1 MTTRINIDAGGTFTD
16 CFTLHDG
23 EAVSAKTPTT
33 EHDMSECFFQGI
45 QKCATQLDVGLEE
58 LIADIDSIRY
68 STTTAM
74 NRLIERKG
82 PKLGLLTTAGV
93 QDYPQIGRGPR
104 WADGLTDNEQRNI
117 SDAKKPEYL
126 VPDARTKGIRERV
139 DSEGNV
145 LRPLDEQHAREQI
158 RDLVDRGA
166 RAIVVNLLWSY
177 EHPEHEQRLR
187 ELVRDEYPPSYLGSI
202 PVFLS
207 SEVMPTKQEYERTNT
222 TLLDAYLS
230 ELMQEHIADIKERL
244 ETYGYE
250 GDIQMLHNTGGMA
263 ESYKTTAVETFNG
276 GPVAGLKGGEY
287 LCDLLGYEKAVVT
300 DMGGTSFDIGIL
312 TGGDVQSYEFEPIID
327 RWRVSGT
334 MIESKSIGAGGG
346 SIASVNDE
354 LGGRIEVGPESAGAD
369 PGPACYNRGGTKPT
383 VTDADVVLGF
393 IDPEKFYDGN
403 QRLAVDR
410 AENAIEEYVAD
421 PAGMSVTEAA
431 KNIRRIADGNMGNT
445 VRKETMLRGH
455 DPREFILYSFGGA
468 GPLHAAGFSSYLD
481 IDTIVTTP
489 YSPVF
494 CALGSATMDTLHI
507 YEQSRSMFLRQ
518 SGEEAVYG
526 DEYATFNGVVDELK
540 TKARRDIESEG
551 HDPDEIT
558 YALELDL
565 RFGGQIHVARV
576 GSPRLEVHKESDI
589 EAICNHFIS
598 EYTDRFSS
606 YSVTPE
612 HGITVENF
620 ALKARVDSPD
630 IELPTEPTGESNP
643 DPARAGERE
652 VLWADNEEYH
662 STPVFDYDELRPGMA
677 LEGPAVVDAAYTTTA
692 VPEGW
697 SYELDRYR
705 NGILEQAT
713 TDTTTATGS
722 TTGTIT
728 GDTQ

>member
-16 CFTLHDG
+16 CFTVHDG

-45 QKCATQLDVGLEE
+45 RKCAGQLDVDLED
-58 LIADIDSIRY
+58 LISDVDSIRY

-104 WADGLTDNEQRNI
+104 WADGLTDSEQRNI

-126 VPDARTKGIRERV
+126 VPDSRTKGIRERV

-145 LRPLDEQHAREQI
+145 LRPLDEAHAREQI

-177 EHPEHEQRLR
+177 EYPEHEQRIR
-187 ELVRDEYPPSYLGSI
+187 ELVREEYPPSYLGSI

-244 ETYGYE
+244 EAFGYE
-250 GDIQMLHNTGGMA
+250 GDVQMLHNTGGMA

-312 TGGDVQSYEFEPIID
+312 TGGGVQSYEFEPIID

-354 LGGRIEVGPESAGAD
+354 LGGRLEVGPESAGAD

-393 IDPEKFYDGN
+393 IDPEKFYAGN
-403 QRLAVDR
+403 QRLAVER
-410 AENAIEEYVAD
+410 AEDAIETHVAD
-421 PAGMSVTEAA
+421 PAGMSITEAA
-431 KNIRRIADGNMGNT
+431 RNIRRIADGNMGNT

-468 GPLHAAGFSSYLD
+468 GPLHAASFSSYLD
-481 IDTIVTTP
+481 IDTVVTTP

-494 CALGSATMDTLHI
+494 CAMGSATMDTLHI
-507 YEQSRSMFLRQ
+507 YEQSRSMFLRE
-518 SGEEAVYG
+518 SGEEAAYEIDYDV
-526 DEYATFNGVVDELK
+526 FNGVVDDLK
-540 TKARRDIESEG
+540 AKGRRDIESEG
-551 HDPDEIT
+551 YDPDDIT
-558 YALELDL
+558 YELELDM

-576 GSPRLEVHKESDI
+576 GSPRLEVHDESDV
-589 EAICNHFIS
+589 EAICDHFIDQ
-598 EYTDRFSS
+598 YTERFSS

-630 IELPTEPTGESNP
+630 IDLPTEPVGESTP
-643 DPARAGERE
+643 DPARDGDRDI
-652 VLWADNEEYH
+652 LWADADEYR
-662 STPVFDYDELRPGMA
+662 STPVFEYDEMRPGMTV
-677 LEGPAVVDAAYTTTA
+677 EGPAVVDADYTTTA

-697 SYELDRYR
+697 TYHLDTYR
-705 NGILEQAT
+705 NGILEQTSDGT
-713 TDTTTATGS
+713 TDQQPG
-722 TTGTIT
+722 GT
-728 GDTQ
+728 Q

>member
-16 CFTLHDG
+16 CFTLYDD

-33 EHDMSECFFQGI
+33 EHDISEAFFRSI
-45 QKCATQLDVGLEE
+45 EKCAAQLDVEVGE

-117 SDAKKPEYL
+117 SAAKKPEYL
-126 VPDARTKGIRERV
+126 VPDSRTNGIRERV

-145 LRPLDEQHAREQI
+145 LRPLDEEHAREQI

-177 EHPEHEQRLR
+177 AYPEHEQRIR
-187 ELVRDEYPPSYLGSI
+187 ELVREEYPPSYLGSI

-230 ELMQEHIADIKERL
+230 QLMQEHIADIKERL
-244 ETYGYE
+244 ERYGYE
-250 GDIQMLHNTGGMA
+250 GDVQMLHNTGGMA

-287 LCDLLGYEKAVVT
+287 LCDVLDYDKAVVT

-312 TGGDVQSYEFEPIID
+312 TQGGVQSYEFEPIID

-346 SIASVNDE
+346 SIASVNHE

-393 IDPEKFYDGN
+393 IDPEKFYAGN
-403 QRLAVDR
+403 QTLAVDR
-410 AENAIEEYVAD
+410 AEEAIETHVAD
-421 PAGMSVTEAA
+421 PAGMDVTEAA
-431 KNIRRIADGNMGNT
+431 MNIRRIADGNMGNT

-468 GPLHAAGFSSYLD
+468 GPLHAASFSSYLD

-494 CALGSATMDTLHI
+494 AAMGSATMDTLHI
-507 YEQSRSMFLRQ
+507 YEQSESMYLRE
-518 SGEEAVYG
+518 SGEEAVYS
-526 DEYATFNGVVDELK
+526 DDYETFNEVVEGLK
-540 TKARRDIESEG
+540 AKGRRDIESEG
-551 HDPDEIT
+551 YDPDGIE
-558 YALELDL
+558 YDLELDM

-576 GSPRLEVHKESDI
+576 QSPRLEVHDESDV
-589 EAICNHFIS
+589 EAICDHFVDQ
-598 EYTDRFSS
+598 YTERFSS
-606 YSVTPE
+606 YSVTPG

-620 ALKARVDSPD
+620 ALKARVESPD
-630 IELPTEPTGESNP
+630 IALPTAEMTESDP
-643 DPARAGERE
+643 EPARNGERD
-652 VLWADNEEYH
+652 VSWADGEGYA
-662 STPVFDYDELRPGMA
+662 STPVFEYDELRPGM
-677 LEGPAVVDAAYTTTA
+677 EIGGPAVVDADYTTTA
-692 VPEGW
+692 VPDEW
-697 SYELDRYR
+697 TYRLDEYR
-705 NGILEQAT
+705 NGILE
-713 TDTTTATGS
+713 
-722 TTGTIT
+722 TTGE
-728 GDTQ
+728 TQ

>member
-16 CFTLHDG
+16 CFTLHDDK
-23 EAVSAKTPTT
+23 AVSAKTPTT
-33 EHDMSECFFQGI
+33 EHDMSECFFRGI
-45 QKCATQLDVGLEE
+45 EKCAQQLALSPDE
-58 LIADIDSIRY
+58 LISDVDSIRY

-126 VPDARTKGIRERV
+126 VPDSRTNGIRERV

-145 LRPLDEQHAREQI
+145 LRPLDEEHAREQV
-158 RDLVDRGA
+158 RDLVEKGA

-177 EHPEHEQRLR
+177 EYPEHEQRIR
-187 ELVRDEYPPSYLGSI
+187 ELVREEYPPSYLGSI

-222 TLLDAYLS
+222 ALLDAYLS

-244 ETYGYE
+244 EANGYE

-287 LCDLLGYEKAVVT
+287 LCESLGYERAVVT

-312 TGGDVQSYEFEPIID
+312 TQGGVQSYEFEPIID
-327 RWRVSGT
+327 RWRVSGS

-383 VTDADVVLGF
+383 VTDADVVLGY
-393 IDPEKFYDGN
+393 IDPEKFYAGN

-410 AENAIEEYVAD
+410 AREAIDTHVAE
-421 PAGMSVTEAA
+421 PAGMDIVEAA
-431 KNIRRIADGNMGNT
+431 RNIRRIADGNMGNT

-455 DPREFILYSFGGA
+455 DPREFVLYSFGGA
-468 GPLHAAGFSSYLD
+468 GPLHAASYSSYMD

-507 YEQSRSMFLRQ
+507 YEQSRSMYTRA
-518 SGEEAVYG
+518 SGKEP
-526 DEYATFNGVVDELK
+526 EYMTDYERFNDVVEELK
-540 TKARRDIESEG
+540 SKGRRDINSEG
-551 HDPDEIT
+551 YDPESIV
-558 YALELDL
+558 YGLELDM
-565 RFGGQIHVARV
+565 RFGGQIHVARIK
-576 GSPRLEVHKESDI
+576 SPRLTVEEEADVQ
-589 EAICNHFIS
+589 AICDHFID
-598 EYTDRFSS
+598 EYKERFSA
-606 YSVTPE
+606 YSVTPS
-612 HGITVENF
+612 HGITIENF
-620 ALKARVDSPD
+620 ALKARVESPD
-630 IELPTEPTGESNP
+630 IDLPTDTIKESDP
-643 DPARAGERE
+643 SPARHGQRDIVWSEAGAE
-652 VLWADNEEYH
+652 
-662 STPVFDYDELRPGMA
+662 STPVFDYDEMRPGM
-677 LEGPAVVDAAYTTTA
+677 EVDGPAVVDADYTTTA
-692 VPEGW
+692 VPDGW
-697 SYELDRYR
+697 TYRLDEYR
-705 NGILEQAT
+705 NGILET
-713 TDTTTATGS
+713 N
-722 TTGTIT
+722 
-728 GDTQ
+728 GDNQ

>member
-1 MTTRINIDAGGTFTD
+1 MTTQINIDAGGTFTD
-16 CFTLHDG
+16 CFTVHEG
-23 EAVSAKTPTT
+23 EVVSAKTPTT

-45 QKCATQLDVGLEE
+45 DKCAEQLGMGLEE
-58 LIADIDSIRY
+58 LIGGVDSIRY

-104 WADGLTDNEQRNI
+104 WADGLTDSEQRNI

-126 VPDARTKGIRERV
+126 VPDSRTNGIRERV

-145 LRPLDEQHAREQI
+145 LRPLDEEHAREQI
-158 RDLVDRGA
+158 RDLVDKGA

-177 EHPEHEQRLR
+177 EYPEHEQRLR
-187 ELVRDEYPPSYLGSI
+187 ELVREEYPPSYLGSI

-230 ELMQEHIADIKERL
+230 ELMQEHIADIKDRL
-244 ETYGYE
+244 EAHGYE

-287 LCDLLGYEKAVVT
+287 LCDVLGYEKAVVT

-312 TGGDVQSYEFEPIID
+312 TQGGVESYEFEPVID

-393 IDPEKFYDGN
+393 IDPEKFYAGN
-403 QRLAVDR
+403 QRLAVER
-410 AENAIEEYVAD
+410 AEEAIKTHVAN
-421 PAGMSVTEAA
+421 PAGMDVEEAA
-431 KNIRRIADGNMGNT
+431 ANIRRIADGNMGNT

-455 DPREFILYSFGGA
+455 DPREFMLYSFGGA
-468 GPLHAAGFSSYLD
+468 GPLHAASYSSYLD
-481 IDTIVTTP
+481 IDTVVTTP

-494 CALGSATMDTLHI
+494 CAMGSATMDTLHI
-507 YEQSRSMFLRQ
+507 YEQSHSMYLRD
-518 SGEEAVYG
+518 SGEQA
-526 DEYATFNGVVDELK
+526 EYTTDYKAFNEVVESLK
-540 TKARRDIESEG
+540 AKGHRDIRSEG
-551 HDPDEIT
+551 YDPDDIE
-558 YALELDL
+558 YELELDM

-576 GSPRLEVHKESDI
+576 QSPRVELDEASDVKAVC
-589 EAICNHFIS
+589 EHFIDQYK
-598 EYTDRFSS
+598 ERFSP
-606 YSVTPE
+606 YSVTPD

-620 ALKARVDSPD
+620 ALKARVASPD
-630 IELPTEPTGESNP
+630 VELPTTSLNDS
-643 DPARAGERE
+643 DPAPARTGSRDI
-652 VLWADNEEYH
+652 LWAESDDYV
-662 STPVFDYDELRPGMA
+662 STPVFEHEDLRAGMEI
-677 LEGPAVVDAAYTTTA
+677 EGPAVVDADYTTTA
-692 VPEGW
+692 VPDNW
-697 SYELDRYR
+697 SYRLDEYR
-705 NGILEQAT
+705 NGILE
-713 TDTTTATGS
+713 TDG
-722 TTGTIT
+722 GN
-728 GDTQ
+728 Q

>member
-1 MTTRINIDAGGTFTD
+1 MTTQINVDAGGTFTD
-16 CFTLHDG
+16 CFTIHEG

-33 EHDMSECFFQGI
+33 EHDMSECFFEGI
-45 QKCATQLDVGLEE
+45 RKCAGQLDLGVDE
-58 LIADIDSIRY
+58 LVAEIDSIRY

-104 WADGLTDNEQRNI
+104 WADGLTDSEQRNI
-117 SDAKKPEYL
+117 SDAKKPTYL
-126 VPDARTKGIRERV
+126 VPDSRTNGIRERV

-145 LRPLDEQHAREQI
+145 LRPLDEAHAREQI

-177 EHPEHEQRLR
+177 AYPEHEQRIR
-187 ELVRDEYPPSYLGSI
+187 ELVREEYPPSYLGSI

-230 ELMQEHIADIKERL
+230 QLMQEHIADIKERL
-244 ETYGYE
+244 EAYGYE
-250 GDIQMLHNTGGMA
+250 GDVQMLHNTGGMA

-287 LCDLLGYEKAVVT
+287 LCDLLEYDKAVVT

-312 TGGDVQSYEFEPIID
+312 TQGDVQSYEFEPIID

-346 SIASVNDE
+346 SIASINEE

-369 PGPACYNRGGTKPT
+369 PGPASYNRGGTRPT
-383 VTDADVVLGF
+383 VTDADVVLGY
-393 IDPEKFYDGN
+393 IDPEKFYSGN
-403 QRLAVDR
+403 QRLSVDR
-410 AENAIEEYVAD
+410 AEEAIETHVAD
-421 PAGMSVTEAA
+421 PARMGVTEAA
-431 KNIRRIADGNMGNT
+431 RNIRRIADGNMGNT

-468 GPLHAAGFSSYLD
+468 GPLHAASYSSYLD

-494 CALGSATMDTLHI
+494 CAMGSATMDTLHI
-507 YEQSRSMFLRQ
+507 YEQSQSMYLRE
-518 SGEEAVYG
+518 SGEEPVYSA
-526 DEYATFNGVVDELK
+526 DYEAFNGVVDELK
-540 TKARRDIESEG
+540 AKARRDIESEG
-551 HDPDEIT
+551 YDPEHIEYD
-558 YALELDL
+558 LELDM

-576 GSPRLEVHKESDI
+576 QSPRLEVHDESDV
-589 EAICNHFIS
+589 EAICDHFIDQ
-598 EYTDRFSS
+598 YTERFSS
-606 YSVTPE
+606 YSVTPA
-612 HGITVENF
+612 HGITAENL
-620 ALKARVDSPD
+620 ALRARVASPE
-630 IELPTEPTGESNP
+630 IELPTAEGGDADPE
-643 DPARAGERE
+643 PARDGDRD
-652 VLWADNEEYH
+652 VVWAESEGYR
-662 STPVFDYDELRPGMA
+662 STPVFEYDGLRPGM
-677 LEGPAVVDAAYTTTA
+677 EIDGPAVVDADYTTTA
-692 VPEGW
+692 VPDDW
-697 SYELDRYR
+697 TYRLDEYR
-705 NGILEQAT
+705 NGILEH
-713 TDTTTATGS
+713 DGENK
-722 TTGTIT
+722 
-728 GDTQ
+728 

>member
-16 CFTLHDG
+16 CFTLHEE
-23 EAVSAKTPTT
+23 EAVTAKTPTT
-33 EHDMSECFFQGI
+33 EHDMSECFFRGI
-45 QKCATQLDVGLEE
+45 EKCATQLDVDLDD
-58 LIADIDSIRY
+58 LVADIDSIRY

-104 WADGLTDNEQRNI
+104 WADGLTDSEQRNI

-126 VPDARTKGIRERV
+126 VPDSRTNGIRERV

-145 LRPLDEQHAREQI
+145 LRPLDEAHAREQI

-177 EHPEHEQRLR
+177 EYPAHEQRIR
-187 ELVRDEYPPSYLGSI
+187 ELVREEYPPSYLGSI

-244 ETYGYE
+244 EAHGYE
-250 GDIQMLHNTGGMA
+250 GDVQMLHNTGGMA

-276 GPVAGLKGGEY
+276 GPVAGLKGGEF

-312 TGGDVQSYEFEPIID
+312 TQGGVQSYEFEPIID

-346 SIASVNDE
+346 SIASINEE
-354 LGGRIEVGPESAGAD
+354 LGDRIEVGPESAGAD
-369 PGPACYNRGGTKPT
+369 PGPACYNRGGSQPT

-393 IDPEKFYDGN
+393 IDPEKFYAGN
-403 QRLAVDR
+403 QILSVDR
-410 AENAIEEYVAD
+410 ATEAIETHVAD
-421 PAGMSVTEAA
+421 PAGMDTVEAA
-431 KNIRRIADGNMGNT
+431 RNIRRIADGNMGNT

-468 GPLHAAGFSSYLD
+468 GPLHAASFSSYLD
-481 IDTIVTTP
+481 IDTVVTTP

-494 CALGSATMDTLHI
+494 CAMGSATMDALHI
-507 YEQSRSMFLRQ
+507 HEQSRSMYLRE
-518 SGEEAVYG
+518 SGEEPTYTSDFEA
-526 DEYATFNGVVDELK
+526 FNDVVEQLRAK
-540 TKARRDIESEG
+540 GRRDIVSQGFDAE
-551 HDPDEIT
+551 DIT
-558 YALELDL
+558 YELELDM

-576 GSPRLEVHKESDI
+576 QSPRLELR
-589 EAICNHFIS
+589 EAADAEVICDHFIDQ
-598 EYTDRFSS
+598 YKDRFSP
-606 YSVTPE
+606 YSVTPA

-620 ALKARVDSPD
+620 ALKARVEGPD
-630 IELPTEPTGESNP
+630 LDLPTAAVEGKDPE
-643 DPARAGERE
+643 PARNGDRDIFWSDTDDA
-652 VLWADNEEYH
+652 V
-662 STPVFDYDELRPGMA
+662 STPVYEYDRMRPGMA
-677 LEGPAVVDAAYTTTA
+677 CEGPAVVDADYTSTA
-692 VPEGW
+692 VPAGW
-697 SYELDRYR
+697 TYRVDEYR
-705 NGILEQAT
+705 NGILETNGADQ
-713 TDTTTATGS
+713 
-722 TTGTIT
+722 
-728 GDTQ
+728 

>member
-45 QKCATQLDVGLEE
+45 EKCATQLDMGLSE
-58 LIADIDSIRY
+58 LITDVDSIRY

-74 NRLIERKG
+74 NRLIERSG

-93 QDYPQIGRGPR
+93 QDYGQIGRGPQ
-104 WADGLTDNEQRNI
+104 WADGLTDSEQRNI
-117 SDAKKPEYL
+117 SDAEKPEYL
-126 VPDARTKGIRERV
+126 VPDARTNGINERV

-145 LRPLDEQHAREQI
+145 LRPLDEEHAREQV
-158 RDLVDRGA
+158 RDLVDKGA
-166 RAIVVNLLWSY
+166 RAIVVSLLWSY
-177 EHPEHEQRLR
+177 EYPEHEQRIR
-187 ELVRDEYPPSYLGSI
+187 ELVREEYPPSYLGSI
-202 PVFLS
+202 PVLLS

-244 ETYGYE
+244 EAHGYE
-250 GDIQMLHNTGGMA
+250 GDVQMLHNTGGMA

-287 LCDLLGYEKAVVT
+287 LCDLLGYGNAVVT

-312 TGGDVQSYEFEPIID
+312 PEGGVQSYEYEPIID

-346 SIASVNDE
+346 SIASVNEE

-393 IDPEKFYDGN
+393 IDPEKFYAGN

-410 AENAIEEYVAD
+410 AEEAIDAHVAE
-421 PAGMSVTEAA
+421 PAGMSTIEAA
-431 KNIRRIADGNMGNT
+431 KNIRRITDGNMGNT

-468 GPLHAAGFSSYLD
+468 GPLHAASYSSYLD
-481 IDTIVTTP
+481 IDTVVTTP

-494 CALGSATMDTLHI
+494 CAMGSATMDTLHI
-507 YEQSRSMFLRQ
+507 YEQSRSMYLRE
-518 SGEEAVYG
+518 SGEEP
-526 DEYATFNGVVDELK
+526 EYSPDYEAFNEVVEELK
-540 TKARRDIESEG
+540 AKGRRDIESEG
-551 HDPDEIT
+551 YDPDDII
-558 YALELDL
+558 YDLELDL
-565 RFGGQIHVARV
+565 RFGGQIHVARIQ
-576 GSPRLEVHKESDI
+576 SPRLELTDESDA
-589 EAICNHFIS
+589 EAICEHFIDQ
-598 EYTDRFSS
+598 YKNRFSS
-606 YSVTPE
+606 YSVTPG
-612 HGITVENF
+612 HGITLENF
-620 ALKARVDSPD
+620 ALKARVASPD
-630 IELPTEPTGESNP
+630 IDLPTSAMSDTDPTAAQNSNR
-643 DPARAGERE
+643 DVFWSSAEDAI
-652 VLWADNEEYH
+652 
-662 STPVFDYDELRPGMA
+662 STPVFEYAEMHPGMEI
-677 LEGPAVVDAAYTTTA
+677 EGPAVVDASYTTTA
-692 VPEGW
+692 VPDGW
-697 SYELDRYR
+697 TYSLDEYR
-705 NGILEQAT
+705 NGFIETNGAT
-713 TDTTTATGS
+713 
-722 TTGTIT
+722 
-728 GDTQ
+728 Q

>member
-33 EHDMSECFFQGI
+33 EHDMSECFFKGI
-45 QKCATQLDVGLEE
+45 RKCASQLDVDLDE
-58 LIADIDSIRY
+58 LIADVDSIRY

-117 SDAKKPEYL
+117 SDAEKPEYL
-126 VPDARTKGIRERV
+126 VPDSRTNGIRERV
-139 DSEGNV
+139 DSEGTV
-145 LRPLDEQHAREQI
+145 LRPLDEEHAREQI

-177 EHPEHEQRLR
+177 EYPEHEQRIR
-187 ELVRDEYPPSYLGSI
+187 ELVREEYPPSYLGSI

-244 ETYGYE
+244 EAYGYE
-250 GDIQMLHNTGGMA
+250 GDVQMLHNTGGMA

-287 LCDLLGYEKAVVT
+287 LCDLLGYDKAVVT

-312 TGGDVQSYEFEPIID
+312 TQGGVQSYEFEPIID

-354 LGGRIEVGPESAGAD
+354 LGGRLEVGPESAGAD

-393 IDPEKFYDGN
+393 INPEKFYAGN

-410 AENAIEEYVAD
+410 AEEAIETHVAD

-431 KNIRRIADGNMGNT
+431 RNIRRIADGNMGNT

-468 GPLHAAGFSSYLD
+468 GPLHAASYSSYLD
-481 IDTIVTTP
+481 IDTVVTTP

-494 CALGSATMDTLHI
+494 CAMGSATMDTLHL
-507 YEQSRSMFLRQ
+507 YEQSNSMYLRE
-518 SGEEAVYG
+518 SGEEAVYSA
-526 DEYATFNGVVDELK
+526 DYESFNETVADLRAKG
-540 TKARRDIESEG
+540 RRDIESEG
-551 HDPDEIT
+551 YDPDDIT
-558 YALELDL
+558 YELELDM
-565 RFGGQIHVARV
+565 RFGGQIHVARIR
-576 GSPRLEVHKESDI
+576 SPRLEIHDESDV
-589 EAICNHFIS
+589 EAICDHFIDQ
-598 EYTDRFSS
+598 YTDRFSS
-606 YSVTPE
+606 YSVTPS

-620 ALKARVDSPD
+620 ALKSRVESSD
-630 IELPTEPTGESNP
+630 IDLPTTTVGER
-643 DPARAGERE
+643 DPAAAKAGSRDVHWESSDGT
-652 VLWADNEEYH
+652 V
-662 STPVFDYDELRPGMA
+662 STPVFEYDDVRPGMA
-677 LEGPAVVDAAYTTTA
+677 IRGPAVVDADYTTTA
-692 VPEGW
+692 VPDGW
-697 SYELDRYR
+697 TYRMDEYR
-705 NGILEQAT
+705 NGILETDGAT
-713 TDTTTATGS
+713 
-722 TTGTIT
+722 
-728 GDTQ
+728 Q

>member
-45 QKCATQLDVGLEE
+45 RKCASQLDVGLDE
-58 LIADIDSIRY
+58 LIADVDSIRY

-126 VPDARTKGIRERV
+126 VPDSRTKGIRERV
-139 DSEGNV
+139 DSEGTV
-145 LRPLDEQHAREQI
+145 LRPLDEDHAREQI

-177 EHPEHEQRLR
+177 EYPEHEQRIR
-187 ELVRDEYPPSYLGSI
+187 ELVREEYPPSYLGSI

-244 ETYGYE
+244 EAYGYE
-250 GDIQMLHNTGGMA
+250 GDVQMLHNTGGMA

-287 LCDLLGYEKAVVT
+287 LCDLLGYDKAVVT

-312 TGGDVQSYEFEPIID
+312 TQGGVQSYEFEPVID

-354 LGGRIEVGPESAGAD
+354 LGGRLEVGPESAGAD

-393 IDPEKFYDGN
+393 IDPEKFYAGN

-410 AENAIEEYVAD
+410 AEEAIETHVAD

-431 KNIRRIADGNMGNT
+431 RNIRRIADGNMGNT

-468 GPLHAAGFSSYLD
+468 GPLHAASYSSYLD
-481 IDTIVTTP
+481 IDTVVTTP

-494 CALGSATMDTLHI
+494 CAMGSATMDTLHI
-507 YEQSRSMFLRQ
+507 YEQSNSMYLRE
-518 SGEEAVYG
+518 SGEEAVYST
-526 DEYATFNGVVDELK
+526 DYESFNETVADLK
-540 TKARRDIESEG
+540 AKGRRDIESEG
-551 HDPDEIT
+551 YDPDDIT
-558 YALELDL
+558 YELELDM

-576 GSPRLEVHKESDI
+576 GSPRLEIHDESDV
-589 EAICNHFIS
+589 EAICDHFIDQ
-598 EYTDRFSS
+598 YTDRFSS
-606 YSVTPE
+606 YSVTPS

-620 ALKARVDSPD
+620 ALKSRVESQD
-630 IELPTEPTGESNP
+630 IDLPTAAIGGS
-643 DPARAGERE
+643 DPADARAGSRD
-652 VLWADNEEYH
+652 VLWESSDGAVT
-662 STPVFDYDELRPGMA
+662 TPVYQYDDVRPGM
-677 LEGPAVVDAAYTTTA
+677 EIRGPAVVDADYTTTA
-692 VPEGW
+692 VPDDW
-697 SYELDRYR
+697 TYRMDDYR
-705 NGILEQAT
+705 NGILETDGAT
-713 TDTTTATGS
+713 
-722 TTGTIT
+722 
-728 GDTQ
+728 Q

>member
-16 CFTLHDG
+16 CFTLHEG

-33 EHDMSECFFQGI
+33 EHDMSECFFRGI
-45 QKCATQLDVGLEE
+45 EKCADQLAVE
-58 LIADIDSIRY
+58 LDDLIGNVDSIRY

-82 PKLGLLTTAGV
+82 PKLGLLTTEGI

-104 WADGLTDNEQRNI
+104 WADGLTDSEQRNI
-117 SDAKKPEYL
+117 SAAEKPEHL
-126 VPDARTKGIRERV
+126 VPDSRTNGIRERV

-145 LRPLDEQHAREQI
+145 LRPLDEAHAREQV
-158 RDLVDRGA
+158 RDLVDSGA

-177 EHPEHEQRLR
+177 EYPEHEQRVR
-187 ELVRDEYPPSYLGSI
+187 ELVREEYPPSYLGSI

-250 GDIQMLHNTGGMA
+250 GDVQMLHNTGGMA

-276 GPVAGLKGGEY
+276 GPVAGLKGGEF
-287 LCDLLGYEKAVVT
+287 LCDLLDYEKAVVT

-312 TGGDVQSYEFEPIID
+312 TQGGVQSYEFEPIID

-346 SIASVNDE
+346 SVASVNEE
-354 LGGRIEVGPESAGAD
+354 LGRRIEVGPESAGAD

-383 VTDADVVLGF
+383 VTDADVVLGY
-393 IDPEKFYDGN
+393 IDPKKFYAGN

-410 AENAIEEYVAD
+410 AEEAIQTHVGD
-421 PAGMSVTEAA
+421 PASMDTVEAA

-468 GPLHAAGFSSYLD
+468 GPLHAASFSSYLD
-481 IDTIVTTP
+481 IDTIVTTQ

-494 CALGSATMDTLHI
+494 CAMGSATMDTLHI
-507 YEQSRSMFLRQ
+507 YEQSRSMYLRD
-518 SGEEAVYG
+518 SGEVPDYSTDYEGFNAVVEDLQAKG
-526 DEYATFNGVVDELK
+526 
-540 TKARRDIESEG
+540 RQDIKSEG
-551 HDPDEIT
+551 YNPDDIT
-558 YALELDL
+558 YELELDM

-576 GSPRLEVHKESDI
+576 QSPVVELSDEADV
-589 EAICNHFIS
+589 EAICDHFIE

-606 YSVTPE
+606 YSTTPS

-620 ALKARVDSPD
+620 ALRARVASPD
-630 IELPTEPTGESNP
+630 IELPTAERVDA
-643 DPARAGERE
+643 DPSSAEAGTRD
-652 VLWADNEEYH
+652 VFWADADGAV
-662 STPVFDYDELRPGMA
+662 STPVFEYDDLRPGMD
-677 LEGPAVVDAAYTTTA
+677 LDGPAVVDADYTTTA
-692 VPEGW
+692 VPDGW
-697 SYELDRYR
+697 TYRLDDYR
-705 NGILEQAT
+705 NGILET
-713 TDTTTATGS
+713 NGGS
-722 TTGTIT
+722 
-728 GDTQ
+728 